1 MKHFLL
7 ALAQT
12 VWSLQGCATE
22 QSDSSEWTGEWTC
35 SGNWRA
41 RAR

>member
-1 MKHFLL
+1 MRHLLL
-7 ALAQT
+7 ALAQS
-12 VWSLQGCATE
+12 VWSLHGCAGE
-22 QSDSSEWTGEWTC
+22 DFDASDWIGEWTC